1 MALFALLAAIPIIE
15 IALLISVGGLIGLWP
30 TLAIV
35 IATAA
40 VGAWM
45 VKSQGR
51 QAMANL
57 RLSFQELRDPA
68 EPLAHGAMILVAGA
82 MLVTPGFFTDAVGFA
97 LLVPPVR
104 DAAYRHL
111 RRRIA
116 RIAPNDLG

>member
-82 MLVTPGFFTDAVGFA
+82 LLVTPGFFTDAVGFA

-104 DAAYRHL
+104 DAAYRRL

-116 RIAPNDLG
+116 RSVPNDLG

>member
-1 MALFALLAAIPIIE
+1 MILFALLAAIPIIE
-15 IALLISVGGLIGLWP
+15 IALLIGVGGLIGLWP

-40 VGAWM
+40 LGAWM
-45 VKSQGR
+45 VKGQGR

-82 MLVTPGFFTDAVGFA
+82 LLVTPGFFTDAVGFA

-111 RRRIA
+111 RRRIV
-116 RIAPNDLG
+116 RSAPNDLW